1 MGRDRSGNGETG
13 KKRACPR
20 PDRHRDGFSRPSPL
34 RAHGTKARHIK
45 YVPGFFEKNAML
57 SDPKRYGGKVDFF
70 ATVTVTIVPLRLPIA
85 PLVSCMQLS
94 SILGFI
100 IRMSAWDGG
109 EKVDFFAIASLRTD
123 SQ

>member
-1 MGRDRSGNGETG
+1 MP
-13 KKRACPR
+13 KRAVN
-20 PDRHRDGFSRPSPL
+20 SM
-34 RAHGTKARHIK
+34 AWE
-45 YVPGFFEKNAML
+45 V
-57 SDPKRYGGKVDFF
+57 
-70 ATVTVTIVPLRLPIA
+70 LPMA

>member
-1 MGRDRSGNGETG
+1 M
-13 KKRACPR
+13 AAP
-20 PDRHRDGFSRPSPL
+20 
-34 RAHGTKARHIK
+34 
-45 YVPGFFEKNAML
+45 
-57 SDPKRYGGKVDFF
+57 
-70 ATVTVTIVPLRLPIA
+70 ATPAPPMTSIPATARLPKVFIRWHFLSTALYRLIRLPMA